1 MKVIDV
7 EFNFVENVGT
17 MEEEAEKYKD
27 TNPTNFNL
35 NQKY

>member
-17 MEEEAEKYKD
+17 MEEEAEKYRIKME
-27 TNPTNFNL
+27 N
-35 NQKY
+35 KE